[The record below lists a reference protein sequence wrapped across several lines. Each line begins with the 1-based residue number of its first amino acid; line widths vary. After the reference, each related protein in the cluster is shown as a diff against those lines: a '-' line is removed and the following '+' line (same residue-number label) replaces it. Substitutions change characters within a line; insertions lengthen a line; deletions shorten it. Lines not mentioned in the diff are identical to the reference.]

1 MRYLILSDI
10 HGNQEAL
17 TAVRNHSR
25 RKKIDR
31 VLFLGD
37 AVGYGASPNS
47 VLEWLR
53 TLTPPP
59 LVVRGNHD
67 RVCARLDGG
76 EYFNRHALIAAEWTA
91 RHLDQRNGQYL
102 RDLPEGPIEVDDDVV
117 ICHGS
122 PEDED
127 TYIFSGYDA
136 APAFGLVR
144 QPVIFFGH
152 THVPSLFALDNRGD
166 KPTIHVRLLS
176 GDRQTIDVEPGCRY
190 LVNPGS
196 VGQPRDRVAKAGYA
210 IWDGEARRIYH
221 YRVSYSAARARKRIV
236 RAGLPAVL
244 GDRLLLGV

>member
-10 HGNQEAL
+10 HGNWEAL
-17 TAVRNHSR
+17 TAVRNHAR
-25 RKKIDR
+25 RKRVDR

-37 AVGYGASPNS
+37 AVGYGASPNH

-53 TLTPPP
+53 TLSPAP
-59 LVVRGNHD
+59 LIVRGNHD

-76 EYFNRHALIAAEWTA
+76 EYFNRHALVAAEWTA
-91 RHLDQRNGQYL
+91 RHLEERNASFL
-102 RDLPEGPIEVDDDVV
+102 KNLPEGPLEVDQDVV

-136 APAFGLVR
+136 APAFDAVE
-144 QPVIFFGH
+144 QSVIFFGH
-152 THVPSLFALDNRGD
+152 THVPSLFTFDARSAE
-166 KPTIHVRLLS
+166 PTMRVRLLS
-176 GDRQTIDVEPGCRY
+176 GDRQRIDVKEGCRY

-210 IWDGEARRIYH
+210 IWDGDQRRIYH
-221 YRVSYSAARARKRIV
+221 YRVTYPTARARKRII
-236 RAGLPAVL
+236 RAGLPPVL
-244 GDRLLLGV
+244 GDRLLHGV

>member
-1 MRYLILSDI
+1 VRYLILSDI
-10 HGNQEAL
+10 HGNWEAL
-17 TAVRNHSR
+17 NAVRNHAR
-25 RKKIDR
+25 RKRVDR

-37 AVGYGASPNS
+37 AVGYGASPNQ

-53 TLTPPP
+53 TLSPTP

-67 RVCARLDGG
+67 RVCAQLDGG
-76 EYFNRHALIAAEWTA
+76 EYFNRHALVAAEWTA
-91 RHLDQRNGQYL
+91 RHLDGRNAQYL
-102 RDLPEGPIEVDDDVV
+102 ADLPEGPLEVDDDVV

-136 APAFGLVR
+136 APAFEAVR

-152 THVPSLFALDNRGD
+152 THVPSLFTFKNQSSG
-166 KPTIHVRLLS
+166 PTMEVRLLS
-176 GDRQTIDVEPGCRY
+176 GDRQTIEVEEGCRY

-196 VGQPRDRVAKAGYA
+196 VGQPRDRVPKAAYA
-210 IWDGEARRIYH
+210 IWDGDNRRIYH
-221 YRVSYSAARARKRIV
+221 YRVTYPAARARKRII

-244 GDRLLLGV
+244 GDRLLIGV